1 MQHFFRCP
9 SPEAPAAHAARP
21 FAIYADEKL
30 VGFCMF
36 ACDPEKEDADDRDWL
51 RRFMI
56 DRNEQGKGCSQAA
69 LQEIGF
75 TMQG

>member
-1 MQHFFRCP
+1 
-9 SPEAPAAHAARP
+9 
-21 FAIYADEKL
+21 
-30 VGFCMF
+30 MF

-56 DRNEQGKGCSQAA
+56 DWNEQGKGCCQAA